1 LLGLYNSIW
10 HWYRPNGAISM
21 DEVTEFFIR
30 RQLALLGLP
39 PELAD
44 GAKAG
49 AGGAKAPAG
58 GAKAPAARRRAGG
71 NRRSG

>member
-1 LLGLYNSIW
+1 
-10 HWYRPNGAISM
+10 M